1 MYQSYD
7 QNQDSVK
14 MNASSSV
21 LFLTPRFSIDDSVT
35 DMLAVQLSDVN
46 QLTSSLNLVVR
57 DDVEMKCSSTGNVGW
72 AADVVDDWN
81 AGELPLTSTQ
91 SHTSPFQLA
100 NSLLQ
105 CGMFCTSVFISFF

>member
-1 MYQSYD
+1 M
-7 QNQDSVK
+7 
-14 MNASSSV
+14 
-21 LFLTPRFSIDDSVT
+21 
-35 DMLAVQLSDVN
+35 
-46 QLTSSLNLVVR
+46 VR